1 MPRLK
6 EVARGS
12 VQMLC
17 VGRYSASKPQNLEEK
32 AGVRAETPATAAA
45 PARPPASPQL
55 GQSGASWS
63 CLAAM
68 ASRQPCPTTWQPS
81 WPQGAPGP
89 ISPHGPCPA
98 KPPSL
103 VLIVQEVFCPQVL
116 VDPAGSEDGCGEVV
130 LADQAQGLQRRVV
143 SSTGRA
149 RRSPCHLSCPHFPRS
164 HRPHGGAGQC
174 HGDVL
179 QHLLLQGLQHW
190 DPQLPLRAWLAT
202 QQLRVPPFL
211 TAAFLG

>member
-45 PARPPASPQL
+45 PARPPASPHL
-55 GQSGASWS
+55 GQSSASWS

-68 ASRQPCPTTWQPS
+68 ASRQPYPTTWQPS

-89 ISPHGPCPA
+89 TSPHGPCPA

-116 VDPAGSEDGCGEVV
+116 VDPAGSKDGCGEVV
-130 LADQAQGLQRRVV
+130 LADQAQGLQRRAV

-149 RRSPCHLSCPHFPRS
+149 RRSPCHLS
-164 HRPHGGAGQC
+164 
-174 HGDVL
+174 
-179 QHLLLQGLQHW
+179 
-190 DPQLPLRAWLAT
+190 
-202 QQLRVPPFL
+202 
-211 TAAFLG
+211 